1 MLACTKVLPTVLFQ
15 VRMDKSTLAAP
26 KLSVSRW
33 WLVPPWCSSRIYS
46 PPPVTLVRQYLSH
59 CCACTRTVFR
69 SKSWNPL
76 GTVLSGPQGLPP
88 CEASGQVEP
97 VWEIWLS
104 GVNCQREKDFTII
117 TAWKVESIIALLFP
131 RTRGSG
137 GFNGQ
142 CGGGG
147 EMRAYLQQ
155 TATVS
160 RPKWKFHCAKQ
171 RRRDGQCWRWKTDDK
186 QSTGI
191 WLRAPGIC
199 KRPSNPTNETILL
212 DFTALSPVALSA
224 LGES

>member
-1 MLACTKVLPTVLFQ
+1 MLACAKVLPTVLFQ

-76 GTVLSGPQGLPP
+76 GTVLKWSSSAATLWGKWPGWACVRNMAFWCQLP
-88 CEASGQVEP
+88 E
-97 VWEIWLS
+97 
-104 GVNCQREKDFTII
+104 RERDFTII

-199 KRPSNPTNETILL
+199 KRSTNPTKPFYWVLL
-212 DFTALSPVALSA
+212 LLVLLHFQP
-224 LGES
+224 